1 VVGWQSGHEEGGGRL
16 TQAATPAAGALHRGL
31 SATTL
36 AAGGHG
42 AMGVESD
49 ILSSTGDSYGDLTT
63 LNGDLMVNN
72 CDLMVYNG

>member
-16 TQAATPAAGALHRGL
+16 AQAATPAAGALHRGL

-42 AMGVESD
+42 AKGGGDGD
-49 ILSSTGDSYGDLTT
+49 ILSSTGDSYGDLAT

-72 CDLMVYNG
+72 GE